1 MQPEPCSI
9 YVMDVKDAKCH
20 ARTRPRREER
30 PAMNPGNGPPVWPK
44 SVRPAN
50 LRRLRVRE
58 NVLGL
63 PALQIELGAGRQK
76 LETGVRELD
85 APLARQHDIEALA

>member
-1 MQPEPCSI
+1 MQPEPCST
-9 YVMDVKDAKCH
+9 YVTDVKDVK
-20 ARTRPRREER
+20 RPAPMQLRHGER
-30 PAMNPGNGPPVWPK
+30 PAINPGNGPPVWPK

-50 LRRLRVRE
+50 WRRLGMGE

-76 LETGVRELD
+76 LETGVRKLG
-85 APLARQHDIEALA
+85 AALARQHGIEALA